1 MGVRVER
8 NESVSVVTLDWPERR
23 NALSVDAMREL
34 AEVLRRETT
43 ADIAA
48 VVLSG
53 NGAFCAGADLRRVVE
68 RQAMSEDERRADVRS
83 AAQGL
88 VTAIVDSPVPM
99 LAAVDGPAV
108 GLGFDLALACND
120 LLVGP
125 EGWCMQGW
133 GRIGAIPATGGLLF
147 LRDRNPS
154 LLWKLLA
161 EQPRIT
167 GADAERWG
175 LAEAV
180 HEGTA
185 REAAVARATALAALP
200 RPAVLAYVRLARTAV
215 RRDLPAHFAQCADEQ
230 VRLLADPE
238 LADRVATVLDA
249 KK

>member
-1 MGVRVER
+1 MGVRIER
-8 NESVSVVTLDWPERR
+8 DESVTVVTLDWPERR

-34 AEVLRRETT
+34 AAVLRDAAA
-43 ADIAA
+43 ADVGAI
-48 VVLSG
+48 VLTG

-68 RQAMSEDERRADVRS
+68 RQSMSEDERRADVRS

-88 VTAIVDSPVPM
+88 VTSIVDSPVPV

-108 GLGFDLALACND
+108 GLGFDLALACD
-120 LLVGP
+120 DVLVGP
-125 EGWCMQGW
+125 DGWCMQGW

-147 LRDRNPS
+147 LRARNAS

-180 HEGTA
+180 VGGSA
-185 REAAVARATALAALP
+185 RDAAAVRATALAALP
-200 RPAVLAYVRLARTAV
+200 RPAVHAYVRLARAPL
-215 RRDLPAHFAQCADEQ
+215 RSELPAHFAQCADEQ

-238 LADRVATVLDA
+238 LAARVATVLGPQ
-249 KK
+249 